1 VNAETD
7 EALGRPSDPRMAGK
21 VAVVTG
27 AGTEKSIGNGQAV
40 ALTLAAHGASVVCVD
55 RVGERA

>member
-1 VNAETD
+1 MTTPANETD

-27 AGTEKSIGNGQAV
+27 AGG
-40 ALTLAAHGASVVCVD
+40 AA
-55 RVGERA
+55 RTMR